1 MGKSEIDIGIRLG
14 FADRNS
20 GGKISFSRFD
30 TNLRSKH
37 DRWKRGAGVEPL
49 AESEAHTPSSVTL
62 IP

>member
-1 MGKSEIDIGIRLG
+1 LVMGKSEIDIGIRLG

-37 DRWKRGAGVEPL
+37 DR
-49 AESEAHTPSSVTL
+49 
-62 IP
+62 